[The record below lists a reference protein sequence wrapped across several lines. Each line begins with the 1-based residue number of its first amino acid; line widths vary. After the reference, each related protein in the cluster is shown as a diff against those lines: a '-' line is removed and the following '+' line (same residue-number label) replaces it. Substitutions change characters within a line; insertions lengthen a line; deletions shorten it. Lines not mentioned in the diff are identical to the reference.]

1 MEKFIK
7 INYFSTVE
15 YASNIASWEFEKEG
29 TVFINPTEIYK
40 ISELDYNRSNH
51 VYIFCIYM
59 NNGAKFWIKNTK
71 KEYIYI
77 NNLIPEEKKEIAKN
91 NIKVNKQ
98 PLNKK
103 IRIHG

>member
-7 INYFSTVE
+7 INYFSTAE
-15 YASNIASWEFEKEG
+15 YESSIASWEFDNEG

-40 ISELDYNRSNH
+40 ISDINWNRAKH

-59 NNGAKFWIKNTK
+59 NNGVKFWIKNTK

-77 NNLIPEEKKEIAKN
+77 NSLIPEEKKETSKN

>member
-7 INYFSTVE
+7 INYFST
-15 YASNIASWEFEKEG
+15 ADRIGDITSWQYDSEG

-40 ISELDYNRSNH
+40 IGEITYSREKH

-59 NNGAKFWIKNTK
+59 NNGAKFWIKHAK

-77 NNLIPEEKKEIAKN
+77 NDLIPEEKKEIVKN